1 MIAAD
6 IREEEALRMWINS
19 LDLIINLGARSAY
32 VHASLLTLQCVSF
45 SSATQSQRQQIGL
58 HFQ

>member
-19 LDLIINLGARSAY
+19 LDLIINLGSRSLHL
-32 VHASLLTLQCVSF
+32 HASLLTLKCVSY

-58 HFQ
+58 HIQ